1 MTLPLDLPLGDITEV
16 EFVEWKFLS
25 FPESSQI
32 LVVRE
37 HSSNAVIDPSLNIHT
52 CLINAYGRLHFVEQN
67 KTVHLPKL
75 LAEVPLEN
83 GHSIELS
90 SADMSASS
98 NQGCLAILATSWV
111 ELNEHFCPCR
121 HFGALFKISPTL
133 HVELMKKI
141 EAAAPIAHCCLADKV
156 VNFLEQKFWIIYE
169 SERSPTVYKL
179 EGTSNH
185 LQIVENDIH
194 VFPELSL
201 DDCSGTVLRTA
212 EASSERLNW
221 KAFGFDNGRVFLLV
235 FDKDTKVV
243 NRKLIKFSGPVS
255 VVLFAPYQHVRTP
268 KSGEEADSTPVP
280 YQEERYIVVSSTLG
294 PVAIWRCSYE
304 GDTLFW
310 NSEIILSQ
318 SEQFDAITSACII
331 GDNIAVGTSSGK
343 ILFYS
348 SPCDLLSHEI
358 SSMTQLHSPIVNMR
372 VVDEKTLCVLS
383 TAGLHTVKRSDV

>member
-1 MTLPLDLPLGDITEV
+1 MALNGTDRVVDKEYLALLESKLQALKDPKKATA
-16 EFVEWKFLS
+16 KQFLS
-25 FPESSQI
+25 DIASYKDQQLFNLITAGSPTQSGFDDDFSDVVITPSYLRRVVAPQTCAINKQE
-32 LVVRE
+32 LVQLVKNDQVQKSHE
-37 HSSNAVIDPSLNIHT
+37 AALQGTDLEQQSDDNKCCDDAVIDPSLNIHT

-133 HVELMKKI
+133 HVELMKK
-141 EAAAPIAHCCLADKV
+141 
-156 VNFLEQKFWIIYE
+156 
-169 SERSPTVYKL
+169 
-179 EGTSNH
+179 
-185 LQIVENDIH
+185 
-194 VFPELSL
+194 
-201 DDCSGTVLRTA
+201 
-212 EASSERLNW
+212 
-221 KAFGFDNGRVFLLV
+221 
-235 FDKDTKVV
+235 
-243 NRKLIKFSGPVS
+243 
-255 VVLFAPYQHVRTP
+255 
-268 KSGEEADSTPVP
+268 
-280 YQEERYIVVSSTLG
+280 
-294 PVAIWRCSYE
+294 